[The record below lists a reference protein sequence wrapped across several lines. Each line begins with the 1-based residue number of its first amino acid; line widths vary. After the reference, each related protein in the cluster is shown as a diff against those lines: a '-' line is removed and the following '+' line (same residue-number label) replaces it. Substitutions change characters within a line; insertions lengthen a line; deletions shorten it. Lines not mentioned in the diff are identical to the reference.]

1 MTAPPNH
8 TLQRTRGTTFL
19 ASLGVAPRSVPSID
33 KVTVNFEC
41 GMDSDR
47 SADLAKS
54 NFDVVFPL
62 WNPYDL
68 RITVRLNGRA
78 DG

>member
-19 ASLGVAPRSVPSID
+19 ANLGVAPRSVPSID
-33 KVTVNFEC
+33 RVTINFEC

-47 SADLAKS
+47 SADLAMS
-54 NFDVVFPL
+54 IFGEVFQL
-62 WNPYDL
+62 RDPYDL
-68 RITVRLNGRA
+68 RITVR
-78 DG
+78 